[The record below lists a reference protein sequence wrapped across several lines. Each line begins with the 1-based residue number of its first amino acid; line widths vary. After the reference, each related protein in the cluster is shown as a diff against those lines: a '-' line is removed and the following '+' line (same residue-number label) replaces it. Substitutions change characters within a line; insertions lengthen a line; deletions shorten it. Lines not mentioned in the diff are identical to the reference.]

1 MKKIVFCLTLLVTLG
16 AQAQLDVQIKLGDR
30 NACTNSTLLFLD
42 SIVSGTP
49 ISYEWISS
57 VATFTS
63 IGSSITQASFTAS
76 GNVILK
82 SQDATS
88 TFYDTVYV
96 TLNTPP
102 VVTLGNDLDVCCNY
116 GSIDLNQSVIA
127 PSDTSYNCVW
137 RCLENPGVID
147 DTTFITAEA
156 CGLITAPSQTAIN
169 TVVYTCQDPATQC
182 VNSDTL
188 TITVRSLPSIV
199 LEKRSYC
206 QDVSAI
212 RLDDALV
219 MSPAN
224 TALGTSSW
232 RCLDSNAAINNF
244 TADMLENRGFDF
256 APDWWLNFGE
266 AAYAVQNEVQ
276 DTLELEFT
284 YTNAFGCTSIDTVE
298 LVIRSVPKLSFN
310 SHRDL
315 CIDEG
320 DVSLKSVMSVNLT
333 DGMWTVLDTSAG
345 ILFRNTADLGGIS
358 SGDTINTLVST
369 PLTSASETPNSWVIR
384 YVHTASGCPVYKD
397 TFLRINPLPK
407 LVLNKID
414 DRYCDNNSDVLLQ
427 ATPSGSSGI
436 WSASDPSALIG
447 GNSLSPRNATTKGAE
462 ITVFYTYSNPATGCS
477 NIDSLSTRIDAA
489 PLLNLPAEDSFC
501 YLTSGIPVSKSFA
514 ITSENTP
521 SLTWFASN
529 TYGNQSRISLGNLS
543 LLNPST
549 GDITFIPERGR
560 DTFRIT
566 TVAVGQ
572 GACPDYADFF
582 DVLFY
587 LDPDCILS
595 TSSLNETQVFIY
607 PNPNKGTFTITRSLN
622 LGIHVT
628 DILGKNVNFDRDQE
642 TIRIESKGLYFITL
656 TDTHSGLRY
665 TKKVVVR

>member
-1 MKKIVFCLTLLVTLG
+1 MTLG

-63 IGSSITQASFTAS
+63 VGSSITQASFTAS

-82 SQDATS
+82 SQDATT

-102 VVTLGNDLDVCCNY
+102 VVTLSNDLEVCCNY

-127 PSDTSYNCVW
+127 PTDTSYTSVW

-147 DTTFITAEA
+147 DTVFLTSDA
-156 CGLITAPSQTAIN
+156 CGLIKQPSSLARN
-169 TVVYTCQDPATQC
+169 TIVYTCQDPATQC
-182 VNSDTL
+182 VNSDSL
-188 TITVRSLPSIV
+188 TITVRSLPSIL

-212 RLDDALV
+212 QLEDAIV
-219 MSPAN
+219 ISPAN

-244 TADMLENRGFDF
+244 TTDMLENRGFDF
-256 APDWWLNFGE
+256 APDWWLNFSK
-266 AAYAVQNEVQ
+266 ADYVVQNEVQ

-284 YTNAFGCTSIDTVE
+284 YTNAFGCTSKDTVK
-298 LVIRSVPKLSFN
+298 LVIRKVPKLSFN

-345 ILFRNTADLGGIS
+345 ILFRDPADLGGIS

-384 YVHTASGCPVYKD
+384 YVHTASGCPIYKD
-397 TFLRINPLPK
+397 TFLRINPLPN
-407 LVLNKID
+407 LVLNRID

-436 WSASDPSALIG
+436 WSASDPSAILG
-447 GNSLSPRNATTKGAE
+447 GNRFSPSSATTKGAE
-462 ITVFYTYSNPATGCS
+462 ITLLYTYSSPTTGCS
-477 NIDSLSTRIDAA
+477 NVDSISTWIDAA

-501 YLTSGIPVSKSFA
+501 YLTSGIPVSKSFT
-514 ITSENTP
+514 ISSEN
-521 SLTWFASN
+521 SAGLTWFASN
-529 TYGNQSRISLGNLS
+529 EYGNLSRISVGTLS
-543 LLNPST
+543 TLNPST
-549 GDITFIPERGR
+549 GDITFTPERDR
-560 DTFRIT
+560 DTFRIA
-566 TVAVGQ
+566 TVAAGQ
-572 GACPDYADFF
+572 GSCPSYTEFF

-595 TSSLNETQVFIY
+595 TSSVNEIQAFIY
-607 PNPNKGTFTITRSLN
+607 PNPNKGTFTITGSLN

-665 TKKVVVR
+665 TKKVVVK